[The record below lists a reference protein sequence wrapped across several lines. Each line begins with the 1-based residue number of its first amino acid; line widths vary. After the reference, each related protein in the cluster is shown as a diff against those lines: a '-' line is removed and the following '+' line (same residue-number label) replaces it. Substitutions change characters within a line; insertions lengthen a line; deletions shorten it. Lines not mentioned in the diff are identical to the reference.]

1 MFLTE
6 PVTSSTPII
15 DSSMLSNVQPQVQ
28 ATIQVVLP
36 VMIGVAVIIGGVFLV
51 KKLVKSSVK

>member
-6 PVTSSTPII
+6 PTASVAPII
-15 DSSMLSNVQPQVQ
+15 DSSMLANVQPQVQ
-28 ATIQVVLP
+28 ATVQVVLP
-36 VMIGVAVIIGGVFLV
+36 VMIGVAVIIGGVYLV

>member
-1 MFLTE
+1 MFLSDPTAT
-6 PVTSSTPII
+6 VTPII
-15 DSSMLSNVQPQVQ
+15 DSSMLANVQPQVQ
-28 ATIQVVLP
+28 ATVGVVLP